1 MLSFEKRRAPLHFSF
16 HLEQA
21 QRQALNRG
29 LIWLW
34 CISLL
39 AILFLAC
46 RYHAY
51 LGAGMILTERLPWSF
66 PQQLGLT
73 LLQQLSLPIGWFAI
87 TRLTH
92 RRWRACILLLS
103 VLWSL
108 GWVGIGY
115 SIGVLELRGG
125 ASLTNSYINV
135 ILVMALIA
143 FYPDGRL
150 FYAFVTPLLL
160 FQLSEHLFHSFA
172 FVWLHLLAVSFVLVI
187 LEAGRRLLHDWF
199 RLAVRNEVENL
210 RLARRLEVQANMD
223 ELTRV
228 ANRRHFNRALNKAM
242 ALSRRHRLPL
252 SVILS
257 DVDYFKRYNDH
268 YGHQAGDACLKEVA
282 QQLQSSVRKDEDLVA
297 RYGGEE
303 FVILLPGMT
312 ADEAGEVARRV
323 REQLACLALE
333 HVGSLVAPVVTLS
346 QGVAEYQPGEGEDA
360 FLQRADEALY
370 AVKEAGRDGYR
381 LAALPTSD

>member
-1 MLSFEKRRAPLHFSF
+1 MLSPEKRRAPLYFSY

-46 RYHAY
+46 RYQAY
-51 LGAGMILTERLPWSF
+51 LEAGMMLTERLPWSF
-66 PQQLGLT
+66 PRQLGLT
-73 LLQQLSLPIGWFAI
+73 LLLQLAMPIGWFVMLG
-87 TRLTH
+87 LTH
-92 RRWRACILLLS
+92 RRWRVCILLLS

-143 FYPDGRL
+143 FYPDSRL

-160 FQLSEHLFHSFA
+160 FLLSEHLFHSFD
-172 FVWLHLLAVSFVLVI
+172 FVWLHLLAVGLVLIV
-187 LEAGRRLLHDWF
+187 LEAGRRLLHNWF

-210 RLARRLEVQANMD
+210 RLARRLETLANMD

-228 ANRRHFNRALNKAM
+228 ANRRHFNHELSKAIVH
-242 ALSRRHRLPL
+242 SRHQHVPL

-282 QQLQSSVRKDEDLVA
+282 QQLLDSVRKDEDLVA

-303 FVILLPGMT
+303 FVILLPGMSGR
-312 ADEAGEVARRV
+312 EACEIARRI
-323 REQLACLALE
+323 REGLACLALE

-346 QGVAEYQPGEGEDA
+346 QGVAEYQPGEEVDT

-370 AVKEAGRDGYR
+370 AIKATGRDGYR
-381 LAALPTSD
+381 LAALPTSE